1 MKNKIDL
8 FRPIINTAILSFV
21 AISLVV
27 VLFDVI
33 LLAYISP
40 IVLISVGYLV
50 YRNHQFNSYA
60 NTYLKDVSNIVSTMY
75 DSTLIAF
82 PIPVVICTSTFE
94 IMWINEKFNDTF
106 KSENELFGTLITDL
120 FSEIT
125 SESISDG
132 EMVSVTYE
140 NKRYSVIVTQ
150 NSVNE
155 NGGISLYFIDD
166 TELKDNAELYSKI
179 RSAIMFMVIDN
190 CDDIIQN
197 SKENEGR
204 ELISRVE
211 YEVRS
216 YIKKYGGLFVRTE
229 RDKFTVILPS
239 HALDKI
245 IEGKFSIL
253 DTVRNLSDKKE
264 MTATLSIGVSRNN
277 DDMTTLE
284 QAAKQALDM
293 SLGRGGDQASL
304 KTQNGYD
311 FYGGVSK
318 GVEKRTKVKTRI
330 IATALLE
337 LIETCDNVIFMG
349 HSFPDLDAFGSS
361 VGLSKCVSEMGKKIN
376 IAIRKNRHLVSP
388 LYERLEENGYADIFA
403 TPEALMDKV
412 NDKTLLIILD
422 THIES
427 FLESAELYRA
437 CKNIVVIDH
446 HRRMVGYIDNAVIFF
461 HEPYASSASEMVSE
475 LIPYLMPATGSLT
488 KMEAEALLAGI
499 MLDTK
504 NFIIKTG
511 VRTFEAAAFLKKNG
525 ADTIEVKKLFSA
537 NIESYQKRSELVSS
551 AKIYKGCAI
560 VTAKSNTDI
569 KVVSAQAADELLTIS
584 GVDAS
589 FVLFEDGG
597 QIAFSARSFGKINVQ
612 IIMEALGGG
621 GHLTMAGAQ
630 IKEITIEKALEM
642 LNEAIDKYHTENTK

>member
-27 VLFDVI
+27 VLFDVL

-50 YRNHQFNSYA
+50 YRNHQFNTYA

-94 IMWINEKFNDTF
+94 IMWINEKFNETF

-125 SESISDG
+125 TESISEG

-216 YIKKYGGLFVRTE
+216 YIKKHGGLFVRTE

-239 HALDKI
+239 YGLDKI

-253 DTVRNLSDKKE
+253 DTVRNLSDRKE

-361 VGLSKCVSEMGKKIN
+361 VGLSKCVSEMGKKVN

-403 TPEALMDKV
+403 TPEALMEKV

-427 FLESAELYRA
+427 FLESSELYRA

-475 LIPYLMPATGSLT
+475 LIPYLMPARGSLT

-642 LNEAIDKYHTENTK
+642 LNEAIDKYHCENTK